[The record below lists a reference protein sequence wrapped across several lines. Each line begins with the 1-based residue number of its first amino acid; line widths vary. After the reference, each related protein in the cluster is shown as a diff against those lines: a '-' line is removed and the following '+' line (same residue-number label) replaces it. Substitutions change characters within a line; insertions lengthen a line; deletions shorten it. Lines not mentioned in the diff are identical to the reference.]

1 MSKKLK
7 TLEFKHKGS
16 KIELPI
22 PSNVAALRLH
32 LTRNKSIAVGTAGL
46 SMEIADARRWIS
58 WDQLE
63 SFMADSGVRYMA
75 DYIAA
80 REAKRA

>member
-1 MSKKLK
+1 MSRKLK
-7 TLEFKHKGS
+7 SLEFKHKGS

-22 PSNVAALRLH
+22 PSNVAALRLK
-32 LTRNKSIAVGTAGL
+32 LSRNKSIALGTTGL
-46 SMEIADARRWIS
+46 SMEIGDARRWVS

-63 SFMADSGVRYMA
+63 SFMANSGVRYMK